1 MIGKN
6 IIVTGATSGIG
17 LGICKQLVNAGAFVI
32 GIGRNL
38 NSIVELTAVYSSEKI
53 IFKSF
58 DLFDLGEIELLIDG
72 FICDYGKIDGFV
84 HCAGIEET
92 VPLSMY
98 KIDKI
103 RRIFEVNV
111 FSGVEILR
119 VISKKKYSNDF
130 ASFVFL
136 SSVMGNLGQ
145 SGKVGYCATKAALLG
160 VVKSS
165 ALELAKRGLRVN
177 AVLPGIVL
185 TPLTEKLFESLAQ
198 EQVDKI
204 KDMHP
209 LGLGEI
215 EDLVPTVMFLLSDQ
229 SKWITGQSIV
239 VDGGY
244 SIQ

>member
-1 MIGKN
+1 MVGKN

-17 LGICKQLVNAGAFVI
+17 LGICKQLVAAGAFVI

-38 NSIVELTAVYSSEKI
+38 NSIAELSATYSSDKI
-53 IFKSF
+53 VFKSF
-58 DLFDLGEIELLIDG
+58 DLFDLEGIESLIDG
-72 FICDYGKIDGFV
+72 FISDHGKIDGFV
-84 HCAGIEET
+84 HCAGMEET

-98 KIDKI
+98 KTDKI
-103 RRIFEVNV
+103 RKIFEVNV
-111 FSGVEILR
+111 FSGIEILR
-119 VISKKKYSNDF
+119 VISKKKYSNDL

-145 SGKVGYCATKAALLG
+145 SGKVGYCATKSALLG

-165 ALELAKRGLRVN
+165 ALELAKRKIRVN
-177 AVLPGIVL
+177 AILPGIVL
-185 TPLTEKLFESLAQ
+185 TPLTEKLFASLPE
-198 EQVDKI
+198 EQVERI

-209 LGLGEI
+209 LGLAEI
-215 EDLVPTVMFLLSDQ
+215 EDLVPTVIFLLSDQ